1 MKKTRWIVLLRD
13 IRKTWVSFL
22 SIIVF
27 VSLGVAIFLGIKW
40 NEPALSQAMDRYL
53 DEHRYH
59 DLQMV
64 FPYGFTE
71 DDAAAVAAL
80 AGVSAVEGAYN
91 AYGTAQVGG
100 DRCILNIQSLTDTM
114 DHAEVLEGE
123 LPAAA
128 DEVAVERLLAEA
140 LELHLGDT
148 LPISALRGG
157 KPCLKNSEF
166 TITAIVE
173 HPSFT
178 RTETDY
184 SRGFTDIG
192 DGSADG
198 YVLVAKT
205 AFDTEMYDGCFSQLL
220 IRGTGLDAL
229 NSLGS
234 VYQQKAGA
242 LKEKLEALGAQRA
255 ALRSDDLYDRAGE
268 QIADAEQELADGQQ
282 ELESG
287 KQEYAD
293 GEKRLDAAKVQIADG
308 EKQIAENEKKLADGK
323 QQYADGLAAYADGA
337 AQLRAG
343 RATLTAEL
351 EENGYPTDL
360 DEAEKQLKTD
370 REKAADIKDLLM
382 RTLTQVE
389 LYNEDHDSA
398 SEEEI
403 KQILVD
409 TLELLGVSE
418 DINVETTQDAK
429 KAVEK
434 AQEYLKKYGSDAV
447 VTATVNVLLPYLKL
461 TADQAGVNTL
471 LGRLDAADILLAS
484 YTMLDKDTTMLDK
497 DTLLTL
503 LVTIVV
509 NENPDLS
516 VAPETLQALI
526 DVVDDSLAQ
535 LDKGLKGIA
544 DYRAGAAALSAA
556 SARLAEASR
565 QIEEGEQQ
573 LADAKKK
580 LAQAK
585 RDYAAGTQK
594 LAQAR
599 QDIADGEQTLAE
611 NTRLLADA
619 QAELEDF
626 VRYEQWTVQIRTDN
640 PSVATAKFY
649 AQSSRRLC
657 YSMALLFVFVGLMVC
672 FTSITRSINES
683 QTIAGVQKALGF
695 RSREILAHYMAY
707 SLLAAAIGV
716 LVGYALGFFGIES
729 VVNDAYAKL
738 YVIGAITNV
747 YVVPEALV
755 IAVVELALIALA
767 TWLPCRK
774 LLRRPAVELL
784 KGENYA
790 GGRTRFY
797 EKWRVWQRMSLYT
810 QTTVNNLMNDGA
822 RIIATLVGITGCTA
836 LIVMSLSLRSSI
848 LSTPVRH
855 FERIWIYDASLV
867 SDTAVPGGHQA
878 LEQVLD
884 ESGADYTSVRR
895 EAVYIRDETGTLNK
909 ADLIVPEDAE
919 DLRAFIHLDD
929 YRTGRPLSLTD
940 DGVIVSYTY
949 AKHYGLKAG
958 DTLHLL
964 DTAGRSHDCVVS
976 GISQHYLSSMQVVM
990 TPSCYQHL
998 MGWAAQSN
1006 TLYLRYGAADRNAV
1020 AQKLQTTEGYFSLT
1034 DESAKWIAKFQEF
1047 SGSVMLVVYI
1057 GLSLSVTM
1065 ALLVLL
1071 NLNIVCVN
1079 EKTNE
1084 LVVMRINGFS
1094 IRAVKA
1100 YLYRDNIVLTA
1111 LGILGGVGIGLA
1123 LGRCVLE
1130 ILQKIGDN
1138 FYTTPNLTDCLIGA
1152 GLAALFSLATNLIA
1166 LRRVNT
1172 LSVSDLSRV

>member
-128 DEVAVERLLAEA
+128 DEVAVDRLLAEA

-148 LPISALRGG
+148 LPIGALRGG

-178 RTETDY
+178 RAETDY

-343 RATLTAEL
+343 RVTLTAEL

-447 VTATVNVLLPYLKL
+447 VTAAVNVLLPYLKL

-471 LGRLDAADILLAS
+471 LGRLDAANILLAS
-484 YTMLDKDTTMLDK
+484 YTMLDKDTR
-497 DTLLTL
+497 LTL
-503 LVTIVV
+503 LMTIVV

-619 QAELEDF
+619 KAELEDF

>member
-128 DEVAVERLLAEA
+128 DEVAVDRLLAEA

-148 LPISALRGG
+148 LPIGALRGG

-178 RTETDY
+178 RAETDY

-229 NSLGS
+229 NSLGG

-447 VTATVNVLLPYLKL
+447 VTAAVNVLLPYLKL

-484 YTMLDKDTTMLDK
+484 YTMLDKDTRLML
-497 DTLLTL
+497 LM
-503 LVTIVV
+503 TIVV

-683 QTIAGVQKALGF
+683 QTITGVQKALGF

-729 VVNDAYAKL
+729 VINDAYAKL

-929 YRTGRPLSLTD
+929 YRTGRSLSLTD

>member
-128 DEVAVERLLAEA
+128 DEVAVDRLLAEA

-148 LPISALRGG
+148 LPIGALRGG

-178 RTETDY
+178 RAETDY

-484 YTMLDKDTTMLDK
+484 YTMLDKDTR
-497 DTLLTL
+497 LTL
-503 LVTIVV
+503 LMTIVV

-516 VAPETLQALI
+516 AAPETLQALI

-619 QAELEDF
+619 KAELEDF

-729 VVNDAYAKL
+729 VINDAYAKL

-895 EAVYIRDETGTLNK
+895 EAVYIRDETGTLNQ

-929 YRTGRPLSLTD
+929 YRTGRSLSLTD

>member
-80 AGVSAVEGAYN
+80 DGVSAVEGAYN

-484 YTMLDKDTTMLDK
+484 YTMLDKDTR
-497 DTLLTL
+497 LTL
-503 LVTIVV
+503 LMTIVV

-1138 FYTTPNLTDCLIGA
+1138 FYTTPNLIDCLIGA

>member
-484 YTMLDKDTTMLDK
+484 YTMLDKDTR
-497 DTLLTL
+497 LTL
-503 LVTIVV
+503 LMTIVV

-619 QAELEDF
+619 KAELEDF

>member
-80 AGVSAVEGAYN
+80 DGVSAVEGAYN

-148 LPISALRGG
+148 LPIGALLGG

-178 RTETDY
+178 RAETDY

-234 VYQQKAGA
+234 VYQQKVGA

-389 LYNEDHDSA
+389 LYNEDPDSA

-418 DINVETTQDAK
+418 DNDVETTQCAK

-434 AQEYLKKYGSDAV
+434 AREYLKKYGSDAV
-447 VTATVNVLLPYLKL
+447 VTEAVNVLLPYLKL

-484 YTMLDKDTTMLDK
+484 STMLDK

-573 LADAKKK
+573 LADAKEK

-611 NTRLLADA
+611 NSRLLADA
-619 QAELEDF
+619 KAELEDF

-810 QTTVNNLMNDGA
+810 QTTVNNLMNDGT

-884 ESGADYTSVRR
+884 ESGVDYTSVRR

-949 AKHYGLKAG
+949 AKHSGLKAG

-1006 TLYLRYGAADRNAV
+1006 TLYLRYGAADSNAV

-1130 ILQKIGDN
+1130 ILQKSGDN
-1138 FYTTPNLTDCLIGA
+1138 FYTTPDLTDCLIGA

>member
-80 AGVSAVEGAYN
+80 DGVSAVEGAYN

-178 RTETDY
+178 RAETDY

-205 AFDTEMYDGCFSQLL
+205 AFDTEMYDGCFSQLM

-287 KQEYAD
+287 KREYAD

-418 DINVETTQDAK
+418 DIDVETTQDAK

-447 VTATVNVLLPYLKL
+447 VTAAVNVLLPYLKL
-461 TADQAGVNTL
+461 TTDQAGVNTL

-484 YTMLDKDTTMLDK
+484 STMLDKDTRLML
-497 DTLLTL
+497 LM
-503 LVTIVV
+503 TIVV

-619 QAELEDF
+619 KAELEDF

>member
-80 AGVSAVEGAYN
+80 DGVSAVEGAYN

-178 RTETDY
+178 RAETDY

-351 EENGYPTDL
+351 EKNGYPTDL

-389 LYNEDHDSA
+389 LYNEDPDSA

-447 VTATVNVLLPYLKL
+447 VTAAVNVLLPYLKL

-484 YTMLDKDTTMLDK
+484 YTMLDKDTRLML
-497 DTLLTL
+497 LM
-503 LVTIVV
+503 TIVV

-619 QAELEDF
+619 KAELEDF

-929 YRTGRPLSLTD
+929 YRTGRSLSLTD

>member
-128 DEVAVERLLAEA
+128 DEVAVDRLLAEA

-148 LPISALRGG
+148 LPIGALRGG

-178 RTETDY
+178 RAETDY

-484 YTMLDKDTTMLDK
+484 YTMLDKDTR
-497 DTLLTL
+497 LTL
-503 LVTIVV
+503 LMTIVV

-729 VVNDAYAKL
+729 VINDAYAKL

-884 ESGADYTSVRR
+884 ESGVDYTSVRR
-895 EAVYIRDETGTLNK
+895 EAVYIRDETGTLNQ

>member
-80 AGVSAVEGAYN
+80 DGVSAVEGAYN

-148 LPISALRGG
+148 LPIGALRGG

-178 RTETDY
+178 RAETDY

-418 DINVETTQDAK
+418 DIDVETAQDAK

-484 YTMLDKDTTMLDK
+484 YTMLDKDTR
-497 DTLLTL
+497 LTL
-503 LVTIVV
+503 LMTIVV

>member
-80 AGVSAVEGAYN
+80 DGVSAVEGAYN

-178 RTETDY
+178 RAETDY

-447 VTATVNVLLPYLKL
+447 VTAAVNVLLPYLKL

-484 YTMLDKDTTMLDK
+484 YTMLDKDTR
-497 DTLLTL
+497 LTL
-503 LVTIVV
+503 LMAIVV

>member
-80 AGVSAVEGAYN
+80 DGVSAVEGSYN

-447 VTATVNVLLPYLKL
+447 VTATVNALLPYLKL

-484 YTMLDKDTTMLDK
+484 YTMLDKDTR
-497 DTLLTL
+497 LTL
-503 LVTIVV
+503 LMTIVV

-1020 AQKLQTTEGYFSLT
+1020 AQKLQATEGYFSLT

>member
-80 AGVSAVEGAYN
+80 DGVSAVEGAYN

-148 LPISALRGG
+148 LPIGALRGG

-178 RTETDY
+178 RAETDY

-343 RATLTAEL
+343 RVTLTAEL

-360 DEAEKQLKTD
+360 DEAEKHLKTD

-484 YTMLDKDTTMLDK
+484 YTMLDQDTR
-497 DTLLTL
+497 LTL
-503 LVTIVV
+503 LMTIVV

-619 QAELEDF
+619 KAELEDF

-884 ESGADYTSVRR
+884 ESGVDYTSVRR

-964 DTAGRSHDCVVS
+964 DTAGRGHDCVVS

>member
-80 AGVSAVEGAYN
+80 DGVSAVEGAYN

-178 RTETDY
+178 RAETDY

-205 AFDTEMYDGCFSQLL
+205 AFDTEMYDGSFSQLL

-484 YTMLDKDTTMLDK
+484 YTMLDKDTR
-497 DTLLTL
+497 LTL
-503 LVTIVV
+503 LMTIVV

-1138 FYTTPNLTDCLIGA
+1138 FYTTPDLTDCLIGA

>member
-148 LPISALRGG
+148 LPIGALRGG

-178 RTETDY
+178 RAETDY

-447 VTATVNVLLPYLKL
+447 VTAAVNVLLPYLKL

-484 YTMLDKDTTMLDK
+484 YTMLDKDTR
-497 DTLLTL
+497 LTL
-503 LVTIVV
+503 LMTIVV

>member
-80 AGVSAVEGAYN
+80 DGVSAVEGAYN

-148 LPISALRGG
+148 LPIGALRGG

-178 RTETDY
+178 RAETDY

-418 DINVETTQDAK
+418 GIDVETTQDAK

-447 VTATVNVLLPYLKL
+447 VTAAVNVLLPYLKL

-484 YTMLDKDTTMLDK
+484 STMLDKDTRLML
-497 DTLLTL
+497 LM
-503 LVTIVV
+503 TIVV

-619 QAELEDF
+619 KAELEDF

-895 EAVYIRDETGTLNK
+895 EAVYIRDETGTLNQ

-919 DLRAFIHLDD
+919 DLRALIHLDD
-929 YRTGRPLSLTD
+929 YRTGRSLSLTD

>member
-80 AGVSAVEGAYN
+80 DGVSAVEGAYN

-148 LPISALRGG
+148 LPIGALRGG

-178 RTETDY
+178 RAETDY

-360 DEAEKQLKTD
+360 DEAEKHLKTD

-418 DINVETTQDAK
+418 DIDVETAQYAK

-447 VTATVNVLLPYLKL
+447 VTAAVNVLLPYLKL

-484 YTMLDKDTTMLDK
+484 YTMLDKDTRLML
-497 DTLLTL
+497 LM
-503 LVTIVV
+503 TIVV

-516 VAPETLQALI
+516 AAPETLQALI

-619 QAELEDF
+619 KAELEDF

>member
-80 AGVSAVEGAYN
+80 DGVSAVEGAYN

-148 LPISALRGG
+148 LPIGALRGG

-178 RTETDY
+178 RAETDY

-484 YTMLDKDTTMLDK
+484 YTMLDKDTR
-497 DTLLTL
+497 LTL
-503 LVTIVV
+503 LMTIVV

-884 ESGADYTSVRR
+884 ESGVDYTSVRR
-895 EAVYIRDETGTLNK
+895 EAVYIRDETGTLNQ

>member
-80 AGVSAVEGAYN
+80 DGVSAVEGAYN

-418 DINVETTQDAK
+418 DIDVETTQYAK

-484 YTMLDKDTTMLDK
+484 YTMLDKDTR
-497 DTLLTL
+497 LTL
-503 LVTIVV
+503 LMTIVV

-619 QAELEDF
+619 KAELEDF

>member
-80 AGVSAVEGAYN
+80 DGVSAVEGAYN

-128 DEVAVERLLAEA
+128 DEVAVDRLLAEA

-178 RTETDY
+178 RAETDY

-484 YTMLDKDTTMLDK
+484 YTMLDKDTR
-497 DTLLTL
+497 LTL
-503 LVTIVV
+503 LMTIVV

-1138 FYTTPNLTDCLIGA
+1138 FYTTPDLTDCLIGA

>member
-80 AGVSAVEGAYN
+80 DGVSAVEGAYN

-148 LPISALRGG
+148 LPIGALRGG

-484 YTMLDKDTTMLDK
+484 YTMLDKDTR
-497 DTLLTL
+497 LTL
-503 LVTIVV
+503 LMTIVV

-884 ESGADYTSVRR
+884 ESGVDYTSVRR

>member
-80 AGVSAVEGAYN
+80 DGVSAVEGAYN

-148 LPISALRGG
+148 LPIGALRGG

-178 RTETDY
+178 RAETDY

-293 GEKRLDAAKVQIADG
+293 GEKKLDAAKVQIADG

-343 RATLTAEL
+343 RVTLTAEL

-360 DEAEKQLKTD
+360 DEAEKHLKTD

-447 VTATVNVLLPYLKL
+447 VTAAVNVLLPYLKL

-484 YTMLDKDTTMLDK
+484 YTMLDKDTRLML
-497 DTLLTL
+497 LM
-503 LVTIVV
+503 TIVV

-619 QAELEDF
+619 KAELEDF

>member
-80 AGVSAVEGAYN
+80 DGVSAVEGAYN

-484 YTMLDKDTTMLDK
+484 YTMLDKDTR
-497 DTLLTL
+497 LTL
-503 LVTIVV
+503 LMAIVV
-509 NENPDLS
+509 NENSDLS

-619 QAELEDF
+619 KAELEDF

>member
-80 AGVSAVEGAYN
+80 DGVSAVEGAYN

-128 DEVAVERLLAEA
+128 DEVAVDRLLAEA

-148 LPISALRGG
+148 LPIGALRGG

-178 RTETDY
+178 RAETDY

-434 AQEYLKKYGSDAV
+434 AQEYLEKYGSDAV

-484 YTMLDKDTTMLDK
+484 YTMLDKDTR
-497 DTLLTL
+497 LTL
-503 LVTIVV
+503 LMTIVV

-884 ESGADYTSVRR
+884 ESGVDYTSVRR

>member
-148 LPISALRGG
+148 LPIGALRGG

-178 RTETDY
+178 RAETDY

-484 YTMLDKDTTMLDK
+484 YTMLDKDTR
-497 DTLLTL
+497 LTL
-503 LVTIVV
+503 LMTIVV

-884 ESGADYTSVRR
+884 ESGVDYTSVRR

>member
-80 AGVSAVEGAYN
+80 DGVSAVEGAYN

-447 VTATVNVLLPYLKL
+447 VTAAVNVLLPYLKL

-484 YTMLDKDTTMLDK
+484 YTMLDKDTR
-497 DTLLTL
+497 LTL
-503 LVTIVV
+503 LMTIVV

-619 QAELEDF
+619 KAELEDF

-1138 FYTTPNLTDCLIGA
+1138 FYTTPDLTDCLIGA

>member
-80 AGVSAVEGAYN
+80 DGVSAVEGAYN

-178 RTETDY
+178 RAETDY

-484 YTMLDKDTTMLDK
+484 YTMLDKDTR
-497 DTLLTL
+497 LTL
-503 LVTIVV
+503 LMTIVV

-729 VVNDAYAKL
+729 VINDAYAKL

-895 EAVYIRDETGTLNK
+895 EAVYIRDETGTLNQ
-909 ADLIVPEDAE
+909 ADLIAPEDAE

>member
-80 AGVSAVEGAYN
+80 DGVSAVEGAYN

-178 RTETDY
+178 RAETDY

-343 RATLTAEL
+343 RVTLTAEL

-360 DEAEKQLKTD
+360 DEAEKHLKTD

-418 DINVETTQDAK
+418 GIDVETTQDAK

-447 VTATVNVLLPYLKL
+447 VTATVNALLPYLKL

-484 YTMLDKDTTMLDK
+484 STMLDKDTRLML
-497 DTLLTL
+497 LM
-503 LVTIVV
+503 TIVV

-535 LDKGLKGIA
+535 MDKGLKGIA

-599 QDIADGEQTLAE
+599 QDIADGEQTLAK

-619 QAELEDF
+619 KAELEDF

-716 LVGYALGFFGIES
+716 LVGYAIGFFGIES

-767 TWLPCRK
+767 TGLPCRK

-895 EAVYIRDETGTLNK
+895 EAVFIRDETGTLNK

-929 YRTGRPLSLTD
+929 YRTGRSLSLTD

-990 TPSCYQHL
+990 PPSCYQHL

>member
-80 AGVSAVEGAYN
+80 DGVSAVEGAYN

-484 YTMLDKDTTMLDK
+484 YTMLDKDTR
-497 DTLLTL
+497 LTL
-503 LVTIVV
+503 LMTIVV

-556 SARLAEASR
+556 SAQLAEASR

-573 LADAKKK
+573 LADAKEK

>member
-80 AGVSAVEGAYN
+80 DGVSAVEGAYN

-148 LPISALRGG
+148 LPIGALRGG

-178 RTETDY
+178 RAETDY

-484 YTMLDKDTTMLDK
+484 YTMLDKDTR
-497 DTLLTL
+497 LTL
-503 LVTIVV
+503 LMTIVV

-619 QAELEDF
+619 KAELEDF

>member
-178 RTETDY
+178 RAETDY

-434 AQEYLKKYGSDAV
+434 AQEYLEKYGSDAV

-484 YTMLDKDTTMLDK
+484 YTMLDKDTR
-497 DTLLTL
+497 LTL
-503 LVTIVV
+503 LMTIVV

-619 QAELEDF
+619 KAELEDF

-867 SDTAVPGGHQA
+867 SDTAVPGVHQA

-929 YRTGRPLSLTD
+929 YRTGRSLSLTD

-1138 FYTTPNLTDCLIGA
+1138 FYTTPDLTDCLIGA

>member
-80 AGVSAVEGAYN
+80 DGVSAVEGAYN

-148 LPISALRGG
+148 LPIGALRGG

-178 RTETDY
+178 RAETDY

-360 DEAEKQLKTD
+360 DEAEKHLKTD

-484 YTMLDKDTTMLDK
+484 YTMLDKDTR
-497 DTLLTL
+497 LTL
-503 LVTIVV
+503 LMTIVV

-619 QAELEDF
+619 KAELEDF

-729 VVNDAYAKL
+729 VINDAYAKL

-929 YRTGRPLSLTD
+929 YRTGRSLSLTD

-958 DTLHLL
+958 DSLHLL

-1020 AQKLQTTEGYFSLT
+1020 AQKLQATEGYFSLT

-1138 FYTTPNLTDCLIGA
+1138 FYTTPDLTDCLIGA

-1166 LRRVNT
+1166 LRRVNN

>member
-80 AGVSAVEGAYN
+80 DGVSAVEGAYN

-128 DEVAVERLLAEA
+128 DEVAVDRLLAEA

-484 YTMLDKDTTMLDK
+484 YTMLDKDTR
-497 DTLLTL
+497 LTL
-503 LVTIVV
+503 LMTIVV

-619 QAELEDF
+619 KAELEDF

-929 YRTGRPLSLTD
+929 YRTGRSLSLTD

-958 DTLHLL
+958 DSLHLL

>member
-80 AGVSAVEGAYN
+80 DGVSAVEGSYN

-484 YTMLDKDTTMLDK
+484 YTMLDKDTR
-497 DTLLTL
+497 LTL
-503 LVTIVV
+503 LMTIVV

>member
-80 AGVSAVEGAYN
+80 DVVSAVEGAYN

-148 LPISALRGG
+148 LPIGALRGG

-178 RTETDY
+178 RAETDY

-484 YTMLDKDTTMLDK
+484 YTMLDKDTR
-497 DTLLTL
+497 LTL
-503 LVTIVV
+503 LMTIVV

>member
-80 AGVSAVEGAYN
+80 DGVSAVEGAYN

-178 RTETDY
+178 RAETDY

-447 VTATVNVLLPYLKL
+447 VTAAVNVLLPYLKL

-484 YTMLDKDTTMLDK
+484 YTMLDKDTR
-497 DTLLTL
+497 LTL
-503 LVTIVV
+503 LMTIVV

-619 QAELEDF
+619 KAELEDF

-929 YRTGRPLSLTD
+929 YRTGRSLSLTD

>member
-80 AGVSAVEGAYN
+80 DGVSAVEGAYN

-178 RTETDY
+178 RAETDY

-389 LYNEDHDSA
+389 LYNEDPDSA

-409 TLELLGVSE
+409 ALELLGVSE

-447 VTATVNVLLPYLKL
+447 VTAAVNVLLPYLKL

-484 YTMLDKDTTMLDK
+484 YTMLDKDTRLML
-497 DTLLTL
+497 LM
-503 LVTIVV
+503 TIVV

-556 SARLAEASR
+556 SARLAEASC

-619 QAELEDF
+619 KAELEDF

-884 ESGADYTSVRR
+884 ESGVDYTSVRR
-895 EAVYIRDETGTLNK
+895 EAVYIRDETGTLNQ

-929 YRTGRPLSLTD
+929 YRTGRSLSLTD

>member
-128 DEVAVERLLAEA
+128 DEVAVDRLLAEA

-178 RTETDY
+178 RAETDY

-229 NSLGS
+229 NSLGG

-484 YTMLDKDTTMLDK
+484 YTMLDKDTR
-497 DTLLTL
+497 LTL
-503 LVTIVV
+503 LMTIVV

-619 QAELEDF
+619 KAELEDF

-895 EAVYIRDETGTLNK
+895 EAVYIRDETGTLNQ
-909 ADLIVPEDAE
+909 ADLIAPEDAE

>member
-80 AGVSAVEGAYN
+80 DGVSAVEGAYN

-148 LPISALRGG
+148 LPIGALRGG

-178 RTETDY
+178 RAETDY

-343 RATLTAEL
+343 RVTLTAEL

-360 DEAEKQLKTD
+360 DEAEKHLKTD

-484 YTMLDKDTTMLDK
+484 YTMLDKDTR
-497 DTLLTL
+497 LTL
-503 LVTIVV
+503 LMTIVV

-1138 FYTTPNLTDCLIGA
+1138 FYTTPDLTDCLIGA

>member
-80 AGVSAVEGAYN
+80 DGVSAVEGAYN
-91 AYGTAQVGG
+91 AYGTDQVGG

-128 DEVAVERLLAEA
+128 DEVAVDRLLAEA

-148 LPISALRGG
+148 LPIGALRGG

-178 RTETDY
+178 RAETDY

-484 YTMLDKDTTMLDK
+484 YTMLDKDTR
-497 DTLLTL
+497 LTL
-503 LVTIVV
+503 LMTIVV